1 MAMIFNTIFCEEH
14 VMITRGMI
22 DCIGFEEKGRTII
35 IMCKAISDVEL
46 YKFGT
51 KCYFVLLLTNTTL

>member
-1 MAMIFNTIFCEEH
+1 
-14 VMITRGMI
+14 MITRGMI